1 MTWMQTYTGKAWY
14 PMTPRSKDVD
24 IEDIA
29 HALSHLCRYGG
40 HCRRFYSVAEHSVL
54 VSRLVR
60 PEHALLG
67 LMHDA
72 SEAYV
77 VDVPR
82 PLKVHLGN
90 YHDMESRAWIAIALR
105 FDLPYEMPADV
116 HRADIDACFIER
128 GQLMAP
134 VRHAWMD
141 KEWGMGH
148 EFSLPAPPSWVWE
161 LGFDPEKAEVMFM
174 NRFEELTK

>member
-14 PMTPRSKDVD
+14 PMTPRAKDVD

-29 HALSHLCRYGG
+29 HALSLLCRYGG

-54 VSRLVR
+54 VSHLVP
-60 PEHALLG
+60 PEYALWG

-82 PLKVHLGN
+82 PLKVHLGH
-90 YHDMESRAWIAIALR
+90 YRDMEQRAWQAIALR
-105 FDLPYEMPADV
+105 FDLPYEMPSVV
-116 HRADIDACFIER
+116 HQADIDACFIEK
-128 GQLMAP
+128 GQLMATA
-134 VRHAWMD
+134 RHAWMD
-141 KEWGMGH
+141 DEWGMGSH
-148 EFSLPAPPSWVWE
+148 FSLRAPPSWVWE
-161 LGFDPEKAEVMFM
+161 LGFKPETAKHLFM
-174 NRFEELTK
+174 NRFKELSK